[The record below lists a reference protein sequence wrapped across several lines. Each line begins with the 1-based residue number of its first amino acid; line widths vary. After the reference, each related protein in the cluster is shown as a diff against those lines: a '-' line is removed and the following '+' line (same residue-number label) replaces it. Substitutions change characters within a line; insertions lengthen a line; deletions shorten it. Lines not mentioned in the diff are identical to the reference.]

1 MTEMPDE
8 DRPRAVSNRSIDVHH
23 LSTPDQKGL
32 LAGEHRLDFDII
44 VGLIESGSR
53 VLDLGCG
60 DGVLLARV
68 RDERR
73 ATVRGVELSQ
83 AGVKACI
90 GRGISVF
97 QGDLDEG
104 LADFPDGSFDYVI
117 LSQTL
122 QVVHRPDLLLTEM
135 LRVAETAIVSFPN
148 FGHWRT
154 RWSLAASGRLPK
166 TRALPYEWYDTP
178 NIRLVTIPDFLDLV
192 RRLGLRAGNVRALGG
207 HPPRALKV
215 LRNLRAEFALFVVT
229 R

>member
-1 MTEMPDE
+1 MMLA
-8 DRPRAVSNRSIDVHH
+8 RPRGPKGGEAIDVHH
-23 LSTPDQKGL
+23 LSTPDQRGL
-32 LAGEHRLDFDII
+32 LTGEHRLDFDII
-44 VGLIESGSR
+44 VGLVEPGGR

-60 DGVLLARV
+60 DGTLLARI

-90 GRGISVF
+90 GKGLSVF

-104 LADFPDGSFDYVI
+104 LADFPDGSFDYVV

-122 QVVHRPDLLLTEM
+122 QVVHRPDLLLEEM
-135 LRVAETAIVSFPN
+135 FRVAGTAIVSFPN

-154 RWSLAASGRLPK
+154 RWSLAATGKLPK

-192 RRLGLRAGNVRALGG
+192 ARSGLATRQLRAVGG
-207 HPPRALKV
+207 HPPRELRW
-215 LRNLRAEFALFVVT
+215 LRNLRAEFALFVIT